1 MLDHGGND
9 DTATIRAHG
18 RLDHDTGN
26 AAIITALKRANAKM
40 GLDFAKVG
48 PAGFIAPCIA
58 GENLGG
64 DANLRGNGDEHVGR
78 RALPALREH
87 GRGTS
92 DRRDERQTPAGS
104 DRRARV
110 RRKDFVL
117 FHHGVCRCTNGRL
130 HNKPRQNMFM
140 NSIDK

>member
-64 DANLRGNGDEHVGR
+64 GANLRGNGDEHVGR

-87 GRGTS
+87 GRRTS
-92 DRRDERQTPAGS
+92 DRRDERQTQTVRIAPRASAAKGFRAFS
-104 DRRARV
+104 SRGLSLHKRPFAQQTAPEHVYEFDR
-110 RRKDFVL
+110 
-117 FHHGVCRCTNGRL
+117 
-130 HNKPRQNMFM
+130 
-140 NSIDK
+140 